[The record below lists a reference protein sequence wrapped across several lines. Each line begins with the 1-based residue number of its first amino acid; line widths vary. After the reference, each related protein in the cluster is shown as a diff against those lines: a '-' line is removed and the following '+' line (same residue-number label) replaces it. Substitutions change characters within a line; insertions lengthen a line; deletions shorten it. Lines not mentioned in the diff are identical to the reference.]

1 MALERSG
8 HRWIESLLQNEE
20 KDELI
25 ASAATGKISWV
36 LVLLCQLG
44 WICRSGLDPWSA
56 SGIHVLYVPNK
67 SLLRHGCSVW
77 PIMRSTFNRDCAS

>member
-8 HRWIESLLQNEE
+8 HRRCRWIESLLQNEK

-44 WICRSGLDPWSA
+44 
-56 SGIHVLYVPNK
+56 
-67 SLLRHGCSVW
+67 
-77 PIMRSTFNRDCAS
+77 